1 MRLNCGIPV
10 EYLTDEHLFAEQ
22 RELKMLPSLF
32 KRIGFSS
39 LKKAPKVFTLGT
51 GHMLFG
57 VYRPTYMLNRY
68 NQVFK
73 ECIKRGY
80 KIEYEG
86 YRWDVYGD
94 YKDDYKE
101 IIEKKPLQISKI
113 INKYPLIVVFN
124 KYFISVTHKFSPYG
138 ILTQLNFVVKG

>member
-57 VYRPTYMLNRY
+57 VYRPTYTLNRY

-101 IIEKKPLQISKI
+101 TGNEKYILIERIEERIINSTKQYFHYNHKRISKEEAI
-113 INKYPLIVVFN
+113 KLV
-124 KYFISVTHKFSPYG
+124 KLFI
-138 ILTQLNFVVKG
+138 L

>member
-39 LKKAPKVFTLGT
+39 IQKAPKVFTLGT

-57 VYRPTYMLNRY
+57 AYRPTYTLNRY

-101 IIEKKPLQISKI
+101 TGSEKYILIERIEERIINSTKQYFHYNHKRISKEEAI
-113 INKYPLIVVFN
+113 KLI
-124 KYFISVTHKFSPYG
+124 KLS
-138 ILTQLNFVVKG
+138 IL

>member
-57 VYRPTYMLNRY
+57 VYRPTYTLNRY

-101 IIEKKPLQISKI
+101 TGKEKYILIERIEERIINSTKQYFHYNHKRISKEEAI
-113 INKYPLIVVFN
+113 KLI
-124 KYFISVTHKFSPYG
+124 KLST
-138 ILTQLNFVVKG
+138 L

>member
-10 EYLTDEHLFAEQ
+10 EYLTDEQLFAEQ

-57 VYRPTYMLNRY
+57 VYRPTYTLNRY
-68 NQVFK
+68 NQVFN

-101 IIEKKPLQISKI
+101 TGKEKYILIERIEERIINSTKQYFHYNHKRISKEEAI
-113 INKYPLIVVFN
+113 KLV
-124 KYFISVTHKFSPYG
+124 KLS
-138 ILTQLNFVVKG
+138 IL

>member
-32 KRIGFSS
+32 KRIGFKS
-39 LKKAPKVFTLGT
+39 LNKSPNKFTLGK

-57 VYRPTYMLNRY
+57 LYRPTYILNRY
-68 NQVFK
+68 NQVFN

-86 YRWDVYGD
+86 WRWDVYKEFKKD
-94 YKDDYKE
+94 Y
-101 IIEKKPLQISKI
+101 IETGEEKYILIERITERIKNSPKKYFHYNHNRISKDSA
-113 INKYPLIVVFN
+113 
-124 KYFISVTHKFSPYG
+124 IS
-138 ILTQLNFVVKG
+138 ILNQLL

>member
-10 EYLTDEHLFAEQ
+10 EYLTDEQLFAEQ

-57 VYRPTYMLNRY
+57 VYRPTYTLNRY
-68 NQVFK
+68 NQV
-73 ECIKRGY
+73 EV
-80 KIEYEG
+80 EE
-86 YRWDVYGD
+86 
-94 YKDDYKE
+94 
-101 IIEKKPLQISKI
+101 
-113 INKYPLIVVFN
+113 VV
-124 KYFISVTHKFSPYG
+124 SDT
-138 ILTQLNFVVKG
+138 LTMTEDTVVVE

>member
-1 MRLNCGIPV
+1 MRLNCDIPV

-22 RELKMLPSLF
+22 RELKILPSLF

-57 VYRPTYMLNRY
+57 VYRPTYTLNRY
-68 NQVFK
+68 NQVFN
-73 ECIKRGY
+73 ECVKRGY

-86 YRWDVYGD
+86 SRWDVYGD

-101 IIEKKPLQISKI
+101 TGNEKYILIERIEERIINSTKQYFHYNHKRISKEEAI
-113 INKYPLIVVFN
+113 KLI
-124 KYFISVTHKFSPYG
+124 KLST
-138 ILTQLNFVVKG
+138 L

>member
-57 VYRPTYMLNRY
+57 VYRPTYTLNRY

-101 IIEKKPLQISKI
+101 TGNEKYILIERIEERIINSTKQYFHYNHKRISKEEAI
-113 INKYPLIVVFN
+113 KLI
-124 KYFISVTHKFSPYG
+124 KLST
-138 ILTQLNFVVKG
+138 L